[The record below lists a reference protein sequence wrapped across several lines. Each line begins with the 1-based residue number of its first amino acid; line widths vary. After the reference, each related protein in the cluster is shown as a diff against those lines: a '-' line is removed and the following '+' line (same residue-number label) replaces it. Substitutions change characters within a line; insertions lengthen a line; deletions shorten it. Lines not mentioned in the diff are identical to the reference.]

1 MITNEVTGTD
11 YMSATGENEFGM
23 TNDYVFRIVFQ
34 ENKYALKGLLCAVL
48 KLKEEQIVDLDIKNV
63 VKPGES
69 ISGKEYRLDI
79 LVELNDNTRID
90 LEMQL
95 ADLGNWEYRSLS
107 YLCREYDVLD
117 HGEDYDKVQPVY
129 QIGFLD
135 YTLFEDHPEFVA
147 KYQMRNEKDGH
158 LYTDR
163 FNLIVVSLNQTEMA
177 TEEDRTY
184 EIDKWVKLFKSETWE
199 DIKMIA
205 NDNKYMTSAAQSV
218 YLSNED
224 ENVRKIARDRE
235 EYLRRENAREKKLK
249 ILEEENQKLGDE
261 NQKLEDEIKKL
272 RQVIKDNG
280 MEV

>member
-1 MITNEVTGTD
+1 M
-11 YMSATGENEFGM
+11 
-23 TNDYVFRIVFQ
+23 
-34 ENKYALKGLLCAVL
+34 
-48 KLKEEQIVDLDIKNV
+48 
-63 VKPGES
+63 
-69 ISGKEYRLDI
+69 
-79 LVELNDNTRID
+79 
-90 LEMQL
+90 
-95 ADLGNWEYRSLS
+95 
-107 YLCREYDVLD
+107 
-117 HGEDYDKVQPVY
+117 
-129 QIGFLD
+129 
-135 YTLFEDHPEFVA
+135 
-147 KYQMRNEKDGH
+147 
-158 LYTDR
+158 
-163 FNLIVVSLNQTEMA
+163 VSLNQTEMA

-261 NQKLEDEIKKL
+261 NQKLGDEIKKL

-280 MEV
+280 IEV

>member
-1 MITNEVTGTD
+1 MI
-11 YMSATGENEFGM
+11 
-23 TNDYVFRIVFQ
+23 
-34 ENKYALKGLLCAVL
+34 
-48 KLKEEQIVDLDIKNV
+48 
-63 VKPGES
+63 ES
-69 ISGKEYRLDI
+69 ICGSS
-79 LVELNDNTRID
+79 
-90 LEMQL
+90 EMGC
-95 ADLGNWEYRSLS
+95 ADG
-107 YLCREYDVLD
+107 
-117 HGEDYDKVQPVY
+117 
-129 QIGFLD
+129 
-135 YTLFEDHPEFVA
+135 
-147 KYQMRNEKDGH
+147 
-158 LYTDR
+158 

-261 NQKLEDEIKKL
+261 NQKLGDEIKKL

-280 MEV
+280 IEV